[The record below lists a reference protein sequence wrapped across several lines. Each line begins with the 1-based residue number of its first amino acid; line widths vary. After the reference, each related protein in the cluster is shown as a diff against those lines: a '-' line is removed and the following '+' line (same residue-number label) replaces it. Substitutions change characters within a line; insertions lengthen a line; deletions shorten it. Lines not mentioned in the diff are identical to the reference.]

1 MLQRV
6 GVADSSVSRENN
18 ETYKSV
24 PWNDMAQKATEAYTK
39 EQLET
44 DLDNLYQTVYPSL
57 KASNPTRFD
66 EYFKRTMDALGIQ
79 SEITDGKVHL
89 VDITSLPANV
99 GADIDM
105 EAFAKQTAT
114 EVVAATPTEP
124 ATPRESLQQVAG
136 TPTETPA
143 APAAGSTPTETL
155 GSNISSPEVATAEA
169 NVVPTEPTSLPE
181 AQKPVEVLP
190 EDVEDRVKFI
200 LNNSKESNAAV
211 DLTTGEL
218 MDYLKTHLEMAAG
231 TRITDGKIE
240 IDGNSV
246 NLTDMKAKS
255 VFGDIHFNGKMV
267 TDPEKGL
274 TVDMSTVHYDL
285 PLLMKLFEGTI
296 KNQLG
301 HFDKT
306 MFHHMAQRLPKS
318 WKADRIDIV
327 GEKVELKFVKQ
338 PPQK

>member
-1 MLQRV
+1 MERH
-6 GVADSSVSRENN
+6 G
-18 ETYKSV
+18 
-24 PWNDMAQKATEAYTK
+24 PKATEAYTK

-255 VFGDIHFNGKMV
+255 VFGDIHFNGKIS
-267 TDPEKGL
+267 L
-274 TVDMSTVHYDL
+274 AAVD
-285 PLLMKLFEGTI
+285 I
-296 KNQLG
+296 
-301 HFDKT
+301 
-306 MFHHMAQRLPKS
+306 R
-318 WKADRIDIV
+318 R
-327 GEKVELKFVKQ
+327 
-338 PPQK
+338 